1 MNNFGRYY
9 KLVAMAGF
17 YGRFLWK
24 VSMEGF
30 YGRLRF
36 CYAWMYSRLSYRN
49 FLLFM
54 KERSAGYVTE

>member
-1 MNNFGRYY
+1 
-9 KLVAMAGF
+9 
-17 YGRFLWK
+17 
-24 VSMEGF
+24 MEGL

-54 KERSAGYVTE
+54 KERSADYVTE

>member
-9 KLVAMAGF
+9 KLVAM
-17 YGRFLWK
+17 
-24 VSMEGF
+24 EGF
-30 YGRLRF
+30 YGRLRL

-54 KERSAGYVTE
+54 KERSADYVTE